1 MTSPYAQ
8 SGFRLRFDWGPAGA
22 AEVGAGLVAVVDV
35 LSFTTAVTVAVDQ
48 GIDVLPYRW
57 RDESAAAYAEQHDA
71 VLAVGRSQAGE
82 TGISLSPASIRRGH
96 SLQGPRTVQRL
107 VLPSPNGSTISQQL
121 AASGSIVLAVSLRN
135 ISAAAAWTAARM
147 KDDPSLTV
155 AAIAAGERWSDGSLR
170 PAVEDLWGAG
180 GFLTALVAQGVGQ
193 LSPEARA
200 AAAAYRDVADDL
212 PELLYECAGGRELT
226 AYGFP
231 EDVAIAAE
239 LDSSKSVPT
248 LEDVA
253 FRQAETVW
261 SPARHTALRGRED
274 LGHGLA
280 FHQGP
285 VSGPG
290 SGAQAAE
297 DQAEDAFHRDVTDLT

>member
-57 RDESAAAYAEQHDA
+57 RDESAVTYAEEHGA

-82 TGISLSPASIRRGH
+82 TGISLSPASIRRAH
-96 SLQGPRTVQRL
+96 NLQGSRTVQRL

-121 AASGSIVLAVSLRN
+121 AASGSTVLAVSLRN
-135 ISAAAAWTAARM
+135 LSAAAAWTAARLQ
-147 KDDPSLTV
+147 DDPSLAVT
-155 AAIAAGERWSDGSLR
+155 AIAAGERWPDGSLR

-180 GFLTALVAQGVGQ
+180 GFLAALADQSVGQ

-200 AAAAYRDVADDL
+200 AAAAYREVADDL
-212 PELLYECAGGRELT
+212 PGLLHECAGGRELT

-239 LDSSKSVPT
+239 LDRSKSVPT
-248 LEDVA
+248 LQDAA
-253 FRQAETVW
+253 FRQAD
-261 SPARHTALRGRED
+261 GR
-274 LGHGLA
+274 
-280 FHQGP
+280 
-285 VSGPG
+285 
-290 SGAQAAE
+290 
-297 DQAEDAFHRDVTDLT
+297 